1 MVSCLSWVEM
11 DGAMSGVSRL
21 VFLPLPLPKT
31 PLASSV
37 PMGTC
42 WPRAGWV
49 FIGAAAAPNAGLEYS
64 VSFLGGEQVE

>member
-21 VFLPLPLPKT
+21 GFLPLPLPKT
-31 PLASSV
+31 LLASSV

-42 WPRAGWV
+42 CGPGQAG
-49 FIGAAAAPNAGLEYS
+49 FSLGLLLLQMGA
-64 VSFLGGEQVE
+64 